1 MWAVL
6 ERARPAATPLIK
18 CACAFV
24 QPEAVLGCVN
34 WGKMDRDEYQV
45 AAQAVCQRVKRAL
58 SSYEDERGSAR
69 LDSLIFD
76 VERLH
81 RFLLSSLNKSD
92 NDDVLESVAVG
103 LSILEELSRTQ
114 NAECSFGYTSSTIP
128 QCSRGRPKF
137 RIEPDQLEYLLGI
150 GLPCPMIA
158 KILGVSLSTIR
169 RRMSEYGF
177 SITALYSNITDH
189 ELDTVVAQIKRDFP
203 DCGYRLMHGHLLGRG
218 LRVYQSRVRDA
229 LHQVDPDGV
238 AIRWA
243 STIVRRKYEVFSPLS
258 VWHLDGN
265 HKLIR

>member
-1 MWAVL
+1 
-6 ERARPAATPLIK
+6 
-18 CACAFV
+18 
-24 QPEAVLGCVN
+24 
-34 WGKMDRDEYQV
+34 MDRDEHQV
-45 AAQAVCQRVKRAL
+45 AAQAVVKQAL

-81 RFLLSSLNKSD
+81 RFLLSSLNTSD

-150 GLPCPMIA
+150 GLPCPTIA
-158 KILGVSLSTIR
+158 KISGVSLSTR

-203 DCGYRLMHGHLLGRG
+203 NCGYRLMHGHLLSRG

-243 STIVRRKYEVFSPLS
+243 STIVRCKYEVFSPLS
-258 VWHLDGN
+258 LWHLDGN